1 MAIESGSIVTPGTT
15 PRIAPDTAP
24 DTAPR
29 PPAEKRRK
37 AAGAGGTASNV
48 QAIRGGALWL
58 LGMAYGAV
66 AMALLYALAE
76 IGFGFEPVTGY
87 RLTGSLTAHHAV
99 WAGIVVLGG
108 LLFVTLVAIRRLAA
122 AYQAVESRNTI
133 LSESF
138 QALPAPRFV
147 SGPDGTVVYVNA
159 AFRHLFE
166 CEDAEALDA
175 LAGRFWAANGSTREF
190 ERLTATAR
198 MNVAARAEI
207 EVPLP
212 GGVREWYEVVASPVL
227 LRPGY
232 ISWRVEDVTA
242 QRELEQVIRQ
252 EHETLFDFL
261 ENAPVGFFSVD
272 EDGRFL
278 FVNQT
283 LAQWLGFTPEQILGG
298 TVTLGDVV
306 ASPVPAGSP
315 AFDPFGNGGRQQ
327 NGEVA
332 LKARDGTVLQ
342 TFISQTVVH
351 AENGEGLRTR
361 SVVRDLRPEREWE
374 QALRISEH
382 RFKKFFQD
390 APVGIAL
397 VDSQGRIVEC
407 NRILRKSGAS
417 AEGEVLGLPVLD
429 LIAEEDR
436 GRAENSMKGVAAGK
450 PEGPV
455 QIRLHAE
462 GDRTASLFVNRI
474 EDSAGGP
481 SGLIVHFL
489 DTTELKRLETQF
501 AQSQKMQ
508 AVGQLAGGIAHD
520 FNNLLTAMIGFCDLL
535 LLRHKPGEQ
544 SFADIM
550 QIKQNA
556 NRAANLVRQ
565 LLAFSR
571 QQTVKPRVLNLTD
584 VLADIANL
592 LRRLIGEKIELKMIH
607 GRDLASVKVDQGQ
620 FEQVVVNLAVNAR
633 DAMANGGTLTIR
645 TSNVTNAKPVHR
657 GVEEMPTGEYVL
669 VEVGDSGVGIPKRNI
684 DRIFEP
690 FYSTK
695 EVGAGTGLGLSTV
708 HGIVKQSDGY
718 IFVDSVV
725 GEGTKFSIFLPRYQS
740 SEAAGEAAAALAR
753 PAVGDLTG
761 AGTVLLVEDEDAVR
775 LFSARALRNK
785 GYKVLEA
792 RGGETAIELMK
803 TLKEPVDLLITDIV
817 MPDMDGP
824 ALVDWVRAREPKM
837 RVICISGYAEETFR
851 RKLDAAG
858 GVHFLPKP
866 FSLEQLAGKVKEVL
880 RAPSPPAAA

>member
-1 MAIESGSIVTPGTT
+1 MAIESDTITTPGLPAKAR
-15 PRIAPDTAP
+15 PRQS
-24 DTAPR
+24 
-29 PPAEKRRK
+29 
-37 AAGAGGTASNV
+37 AGGADATGPDA
-48 QAIRGGALWL
+48 QTIRGGALWL

-66 AMALLYALAE
+66 AAALLYALAE

-87 RLTGSLTAHHAV
+87 RLTGDITAHHAV
-99 WAGIVVLGG
+99 WGGIAVLGA
-108 LLFVTLVAIRRLAA
+108 LLLVTLIAIRRIAG
-122 AYQAVESRNTI
+122 AYQAAESRNTI
-133 LSESF
+133 LSEAF
-138 QALPAPRFV
+138 QTLPAPRFV
-147 SGPDGTVVYVNA
+147 SAPDGTVPYVNA

-166 CEDAEALDA
+166 CEQEGALDA
-175 LAGRFWAANGSTREF
+175 LAERFRAANGSAREF
-190 ERLTATAR
+190 ERLIATAR
-198 MNVAARAEI
+198 MGIAARAEI

-212 GGVREWYEVVASPVL
+212 GGVREWYEVVASPVS

-278 FVNQT
+278 FINQT

-298 TVTLGDVV
+298 TVTLKDVL

-315 AFDPFGNGGRQQ
+315 AFDPFGAKGSQQ

-332 LKARDGTVLQ
+332 LKGRDGTVLQ
-342 TFISQTVVH
+342 TFISQTVVR
-351 AENGEGLRTR
+351 AEDGGGLRTR

-397 VDSQGRIVEC
+397 VDSLGRIVEC
-407 NRILRKSGAS
+407 NRILRKLGAS
-417 AEGEVLGLPVLD
+417 AQREVLGLPVLD
-429 LIAEEDR
+429 LVAEEDR
-436 GRAENSMKGVAAGK
+436 GRAEGHMKVVVAGASA
-450 PEGPV
+450 GPV
-455 QIRLHAE
+455 QIRLHAD
-462 GDRTASLFVNRI
+462 GDRTASLFVSRI
-474 EDSAGGP
+474 DDSAGGP

-489 DTTELKRLETQF
+489 DTTDLKRLETQF

-535 LLRHKPGEQ
+535 LLRHRAGEQ

-620 FEQVVVNLAVNAR
+620 FEQVIVNLAVNAR
-633 DAMANGGTLTIR
+633 DAMPGGGTLTIR
-645 TSNVTNAKPVHR
+645 TGNVTNAKPVHR
-657 GVEEMPTGEYVL
+657 GVEEMPAGEYVL
-669 VEVGDSGVGIPKRNI
+669 VEVGDTGVGIPKRNI

-725 GEGTKFSIFLPRYQS
+725 GEGTKFSIFLPRFQCG
-740 SEAAGEAAAALAR
+740 EAAGEAAAALAR
-753 PAVGDLTG
+753 PAAGDLTG

-792 RGGETAIELMK
+792 RGGETAIELLK

-824 ALVDWVRAREPKM
+824 ALVDWVRAREPRM

-858 GVHFLPKP
+858 DVHFLPKP

-880 RAPSPPAAA
+880 RAPPPPAAA